1 MKVALQLES
10 RKISD
15 LLFWNLDRF
24 SRELVFQHFFVR
36 MRLVFVCC

>member
-1 MKVALQLES
+1 MKVALRLQS

-24 SRELVFQHFFVR
+24 SREPVCQHFVVR
-36 MRLVFVCC
+36 VRLVLVRC